1 MTEMI
6 PINPTLTVDAASWAG
21 KKMSGEKREGRSLI
35 SCRPCFCLSLLAV
48 RLLAPLAKLH
58 GDQQGEHVTKE
69 QPTP

>member
-21 KKMSGEKREGRSLI
+21 KKMSGKKWEGRSLVF
-35 SCRPCFCLSLLAV
+35 CRPCFCLSLLTAW
-48 RLLAPLAKLH
+48 LLTALAKLH
-58 GDQQGEHVTKE
+58 GDQQGEHVAKE